1 MQFLIVLLFTVVL
14 VGVIAQ
20 IPCDDAYGEFCP
32 EALGWGVGDCLSAQ
46 DASLSDACKAYI
58 SLMETCREDIDT
70 HCKDKAYTGDA
81 VSCLSEW
88 TKPELLSG
96 ACKDALPKPATKT
109 DRGQTK
115 EQRAKANKRKRIRNQ
130 AARQARGEESL

>member
-1 MQFLIVLLFTVVL
+1 MISVM
-14 VGVIAQ
+14 GQ

-32 EALGWGVGDCLSAQ
+32 EAVGWGVGDCIRSHES
-46 DASLSDACKAYI
+46 SLSDACKGYI
-58 SLMETCREDIDT
+58 SLMETCKEDLDT

-81 VSCLSEW
+81 ISCLSEW

-96 ACKDALPKPATKT
+96 ACKDALPKPDTKKE
-109 DRGQTK
+109 RGQTK